1 MRGIMI
7 ERKTIYTT
15 FHFCLVCDSM
25 KVEFDDHIGW
35 SCKECK
41 NTGFEPIKKEG
52 KIVYYW

>member
-1 MRGIMI
+1 MI

-25 KVEFDDHIGW
+25 NVEFDDHLGW
-35 SCKECK
+35 SCNQCK